1 MIKSGNK
8 IILSWENIGS
18 MVNKMCRLIQ
28 RDYPNID
35 SIHGIKRGGLIPS
48 VMVSHQLK
56 LPWTYEIFPNTLVID
71 DICDSG
77 ETLQNYAGVYT
88 ATLYYKPHTSTFK
101 PNIYITKYEG
111 DAFIY
116 FPWEREDAR
125 PIQDYKL

>member
-18 MVNKMCRLIQ
+18 MVNKMCQLIQ

-48 VMVSHQLK
+48 VMVSHQLN
-56 LPWTYEIFPNTLVID
+56 LPWTHEIFPNTLVID
-71 DICDSG
+71 DISDSG
-77 ETLQNYAGVYT
+77 ETLQKYAGVYT
-88 ATLYYKPHTSTFK
+88 ATLYYKPHTSIFK
-101 PNIYITKYEG
+101 PNIYVSKYEG

-116 FPWEREDAR
+116 FPWERGDAR